1 MHKKEKKTAKR
12 TSIRKQFAGIF
23 IGLMAG
29 TILLCW
35 FLNSGFLQKYYIS
48 NKKAVLMRMYEELG
62 EAVANDEIDTDEYQ
76 LSLQQQCSKY
86 NLSLLVLNANSEVV
100 ADSGGGSEF
109 LKQQLLQH
117 LFALSGEKYEIME
130 NGNNYIVARVS
141 DSRAQMEYIESWGIL
156 TGGYFFI
163 VRSALEGIRDSAK
176 IANTFLASV
185 GIFSAIISGI
195 VIWIVSRRVTTPILQ
210 LADISERMC
219 HLDFEARYSGN
230 SKNEIGILGENINQ
244 LSDTLEH
251 TISELKTAN
260 NELKKDIQ
268 KKEEIDQMRREFL
281 SNVSHELKTPIALIQ
296 GYAEGLLEDVNSDPE
311 SRKFYCDVIVDEA
324 AKMNNMVKK
333 LLTLNQLESGNDV
346 VSMERFD
353 ITALVHNYLQ
363 SADLL
368 AKQNGI
374 SVHMDQTKEI
384 YVWGDEFKIEE
395 VLMNYFSNAV
405 NHCEKEKVVEVK
417 IEEMDG
423 HARVSVFNTGMPI
436 PEDSLPQA
444 TVLPTAS
451 PAACTEENDLPVL
464 EDSVNLFVINE
475 DHPADADFA
484 PEEIADFDSVTV
496 DARIVPALTALC
508 DAAKADGVT
517 FKFSG
522 GYVSYAEQESLYN
535 AEVER
540 LIAAGSTKIMARED
554 AKSTVSAPGTSD
566 LQSGLCVTVQDDP
579 ATFSTTD
586 TYGWLQRNMA
596 HYGFVFR
603 YPAGKED
610 ETGLKRNDLVLRYVG
625 TEHAAAIRRLS
636 FCLEEYLR
644 YIGA

>member
-1 MHKKEKKTAKR
+1 MHSARASRLGRFSVVKEFDLLFSVIRYNSKRYRKKGESTVRKRKKYSPIQKPRPLHLERIMNLKR
-12 TSIRKQFAGIF
+12 WTG
-23 IGLMAG
+23 
-29 TILLCW
+29 ILLICAAAFMALALFVMW
-35 FLNSGFLQKYYIS
+35 GLP
-48 NKKAVLMRMYEELG
+48 VL
-62 EAVANDEIDTDEYQ
+62 
-76 LSLQQQCSKY
+76 
-86 NLSLLVLNANSEVV
+86 
-100 ADSGGGSEF
+100 F
-109 LKQQLLQH
+109 
-117 LFALSGEKYEIME
+117 
-130 NGNNYIVARVS
+130 
-141 DSRAQMEYIESWGIL
+141 
-156 TGGYFFI
+156 
-163 VRSALEGIRDSAK
+163 
-176 IANTFLASV
+176 
-185 GIFSAIISGI
+185 
-195 VIWIVSRRVTTPILQ
+195 P
-210 LADISERMC
+210 
-219 HLDFEARYSGN
+219 
-230 SKNEIGILGENINQ
+230 
-244 LSDTLEH
+244 
-251 TISELKTAN
+251 
-260 NELKKDIQ
+260 
-268 KKEEIDQMRREFL
+268 
-281 SNVSHELKTPIALIQ
+281 P
-296 GYAEGLLEDVNSDPE
+296 ED
-311 SRKFYCDVIVDEA
+311 
-324 AKMNNMVKK
+324 
-333 LLTLNQLESGNDV
+333 
-346 VSMERFD
+346 
-353 ITALVHNYLQ
+353 
-363 SADLL
+363 
-368 AKQNGI
+368 
-374 SVHMDQTKEI
+374 
-384 YVWGDEFKIEE
+384 
-395 VLMNYFSNAV
+395 
-405 NHCEKEKVVEVK
+405 
-417 IEEMDG
+417 
-423 HARVSVFNTGMPI
+423 

-610 ETGLKRNDLVLRYVG
+610 ETGIKRNDLVLRYVG

>member
-1 MHKKEKKTAKR
+1 MALAL
-12 TSIRKQFAGIF
+12 FVMW
-23 IGLMAG
+23 GLP
-29 TILLCW
+29 
-35 FLNSGFLQKYYIS
+35 
-48 NKKAVLMRMYEELG
+48 VL
-62 EAVANDEIDTDEYQ
+62 
-76 LSLQQQCSKY
+76 
-86 NLSLLVLNANSEVV
+86 
-100 ADSGGGSEF
+100 F
-109 LKQQLLQH
+109 
-117 LFALSGEKYEIME
+117 
-130 NGNNYIVARVS
+130 
-141 DSRAQMEYIESWGIL
+141 
-156 TGGYFFI
+156 
-163 VRSALEGIRDSAK
+163 
-176 IANTFLASV
+176 
-185 GIFSAIISGI
+185 
-195 VIWIVSRRVTTPILQ
+195 P
-210 LADISERMC
+210 
-219 HLDFEARYSGN
+219 
-230 SKNEIGILGENINQ
+230 
-244 LSDTLEH
+244 
-251 TISELKTAN
+251 
-260 NELKKDIQ
+260 
-268 KKEEIDQMRREFL
+268 
-281 SNVSHELKTPIALIQ
+281 P
-296 GYAEGLLEDVNSDPE
+296 ED
-311 SRKFYCDVIVDEA
+311 
-324 AKMNNMVKK
+324 
-333 LLTLNQLESGNDV
+333 
-346 VSMERFD
+346 
-353 ITALVHNYLQ
+353 
-363 SADLL
+363 
-368 AKQNGI
+368 
-374 SVHMDQTKEI
+374 
-384 YVWGDEFKIEE
+384 
-395 VLMNYFSNAV
+395 
-405 NHCEKEKVVEVK
+405 
-417 IEEMDG
+417 
-423 HARVSVFNTGMPI
+423 

-610 ETGLKRNDLVLRYVG
+610 ETGIKRNDLVLRYVG